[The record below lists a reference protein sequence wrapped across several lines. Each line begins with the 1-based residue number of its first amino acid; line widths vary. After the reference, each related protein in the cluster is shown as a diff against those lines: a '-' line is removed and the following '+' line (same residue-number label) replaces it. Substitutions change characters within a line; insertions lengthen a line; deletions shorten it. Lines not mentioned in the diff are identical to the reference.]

1 MSDDSK
7 AASAATEKRGLR
19 LDQLALIGTFG
30 TEANRYAL
38 VRHASGRIR
47 TVRRGE
53 TIDGRLVVAIDTGEV
68 ILSGGSRQDR
78 LTMPGG

>member
-1 MSDDSK
+1 MSDNSM
-7 AASAATEKRGLR
+7 AAAAATEKRGLR

-38 VRHASGRIR
+38 VRQSSGRIR

-53 TIDGRLVVAIDTGEV
+53 KIDGRLVVAIDTGEV
-68 ILSGGSRQDR
+68 ILSAGSREDR